1 MGRSER
7 ERLETHRAHCGERVV
22 WPIMHAAARA
32 PLEWTT
38 WLARTY
44 WSSDLGVGVLWRT
57 PDDCGLEKLDEH
69 IVVSTVHE

>member
-1 MGRSER
+1 MERSER
-7 ERLETHRAHCGERVV
+7 EGLETHRTHWGERVV

-44 WSSDLGVGVLWRT
+44 WSSDLGVGVLWESRER
-57 PDDCGLEKLDEH
+57 LMM
-69 IVVSTVHE
+69 VA